1 MIQHSFRYSVTF
13 VTDRYRNSIEILLNL
28 DVGFAGARVEMDVG
42 ETALNDAKNRKF
54 GFFR

>member
-1 MIQHSFRYSVTF
+1 VTF

-42 ETALNDAKNRKF
+42 ETGLNDAKNRKF